1 MRRVLI
7 ASPHAASRELLRRVL
22 AVGDES
28 LSISATGDTD
38 DALAAIASSPP
49 ALVVV
54 DLRRQ
59 DEDHPL
65 FLGLLRKRYPTLP
78 VIALVPGRMRI
89 LDGVR
94 ERVVDAPGESAE
106 ALHQLLESLRMA
118 VRELV
123 AQDLMRVLRTPV
135 GRA

>member
-7 ASPHAASRELLRRVL
+7 ASPHVASRELLRRVL
-22 AVGDES
+22 AVDDES
-28 LSISATGDTD
+28 LLISATGDTD
-38 DALAAIASSPP
+38 DAFASITSAPP

-59 DEDHPL
+59 DEDFPL
-65 FLGLLRKRYPTLP
+65 FLGLLRKRHPTQP

-89 LDGVR
+89 FDGSH
-94 ERVVDAPGESAE
+94 ERVIDAPGDTT
-106 ALHQLLESLRMA
+106 ESLHELLDALKTA
-118 VRELV
+118 VRDLV
-123 AQDLMRVLRTPV
+123 TQEVLRVLRPPV

>member
-7 ASPHAASRELLRRVL
+7 VSPHAASRELLRRVL
-22 AVGDES
+22 AAGDEG
-28 LSISATGDTD
+28 LSFSSTGDTD
-38 DALAAIASSPP
+38 DALSSIASAAP

-65 FLGLLRKRYPTLP
+65 FLGLLRKRYPAQPLITL
-78 VIALVPGRMRI
+78 LPGRLRI
-89 LDGVR
+89 FDG
-94 ERVVDAPGESAE
+94 EQESVVDAPGDSAE
-106 ALHQLLESLRMA
+106 ALHQLLDALRTA
-118 VRELV
+118 VRQVV
-123 AQDLMRVLRTPV
+123 AQDLLRVLRPPI